1 MEFKAPRGTSDH
13 LPELK
18 YNWNKIEIIA
28 RETARSFG
36 YNEIT
41 TPVFEQTEL
50 FKRAVGEGTDVITKE
65 MYNFT
70 DLGGNE
76 FTLRPE
82 GTAPVCRAFVEHGM
96 HNLPYPLRLFY
107 IEPMF
112 RHERP
117 QSGRMRQH
125 HQFGVEIFGDNSP
138 EADAE
143 IILVG
148 LTYLKKLGIKNL
160 RLRLNSIG
168 NKNSREKFRKEF
180 LDYFSTKKNGLP
192 EIDKKKF
199 DINPIRILD
208 SKEKIT
214 MDLILNSP
222 KPIEFLDDESKKH
235 WDKLLNIINKII
247 EQFNDVDLVIDH
259 NLVRGLDY
267 YSMTVFEI
275 EPASRSEKS
284 QASILSGGRYDNLI
298 SHIGGPDTPAAG
310 FGSGIER
317 IMLSMDEGF
326 FEVDGMTN
334 LTIISLGS
342 EAWIKTNILAERL
355 REKNIIVA
363 NSSANKSFK
372 SQMRYA
378 NQIKSKFLMVVGEN
392 ELNNDEIEIKEL
404 SSGITTK
411 MKFNFDEIYLKL
423 IENG

>member
-13 LPELK
+13 IPELK
-18 YNWNKIEIIA
+18 NSWNEIERIA
-28 RETARSFG
+28 RETAKSFG
-36 YNEIT
+36 YNEIS
-41 TPVFEQTEL
+41 TPVFEQTGL
-50 FKRAVGEGTDVITKE
+50 FKRAVGESTDVVQKE

-76 FTLRPE
+76 LTLRPE

-143 IILVG
+143 IIIIG
-148 LTYLKKLGIKNL
+148 LTYLTKLGIDNL
-160 RLRLNSIG
+160 KLKINSIG
-168 NKNSREKFRKEF
+168 NNSSREKFREEF
-180 LDYFSTKKNGLP
+180 IRYFSSKKNDLP

-199 DINPIRILD
+199 ELNPIRILD

-214 MDLILNSP
+214 KGMIKNSP
-222 KPIEFLDDESKKH
+222 KPIDFLDDESKDH
-235 WDKLLNIINKII
+235 WTNLQKLLNRSVLIFDNIKL
-247 EQFNDVDLVIDH
+247 EVDH

-267 YSMTVFEI
+267 YSNTVFEI
-275 EPASRSEKS
+275 EPIDQSDKAQS
-284 QASILSGGRYDNLI
+284 SILSGGRYDNLV
-298 SHIGGPDTPAAG
+298 SYIGGPETPAAG

-317 IMLSMDEGF
+317 IMLSVGDSLVKE
-326 FEVDGMTN
+326 DN
-334 LTIISLGS
+334 APDLTIISLTN
-342 EAWIKTNILAERL
+342 EAWIESNILCDEL
-355 REKNIIVA
+355 RKKNIIA
-363 NSSANKSFK
+363 INSSRNKSLK

-378 NQIKSKFLMVVGEN
+378 NQIKSKYLMVVGDN
-392 ELNNDEIEIKEL
+392 EIENKEFDLKEL
-404 SSGITTK
+404 SSGNNVKI
-411 MKFNFDEIYLKL
+411 KFDVEQIYKN
-423 IENG
+423 IKNG

>member
-13 LPELK
+13 IPEMK
-18 YNWNKIEIIA
+18 NSWNEIERIA
-28 RETARSFG
+28 RETAKSFG
-36 YNEIT
+36 YNEIS
-41 TPVFEQTEL
+41 TPVFEQTGL
-50 FKRAVGEGTDVITKE
+50 FKRAVGESTDVVQKE

-76 FTLRPE
+76 LTLRPE

-143 IILVG
+143 IIIIG
-148 LTYLKKLGIKNL
+148 LTYLTKLGIDNL
-160 RLRLNSIG
+160 KLKINSIG
-168 NKNSREKFRKEF
+168 NNSSREKFREEF
-180 LDYFSTKKNGLP
+180 IRYFSSKKNDLP

-199 DINPIRILD
+199 ELNPIRILD

-214 MDLILNSP
+214 KGMIKNSP
-222 KPIEFLDDESKKH
+222 KPIDFLDDESKDH
-235 WDKLLNIINKII
+235 WANLQKLLNRSVLIFDNIKL
-247 EQFNDVDLVIDH
+247 EVDH

-267 YSMTVFEI
+267 YSNTVFEI
-275 EPASRSEKS
+275 EPIDQSDKAQS
-284 QASILSGGRYDNLI
+284 SILSGGRYDNLV
-298 SHIGGPDTPAAG
+298 SYIGGPETPAAG

-317 IMLSMDEGF
+317 IMLSVGDSLVKE
-326 FEVDGMTN
+326 DN
-334 LTIISLGS
+334 APDLTIISLTN
-342 EAWIKTNILAERL
+342 EAWIESNILCDEL
-355 REKNIIVA
+355 RKKNIIA
-363 NSSANKSFK
+363 INSSRNKSLK

-378 NQIKSKFLMVVGEN
+378 NQIKSKYLMVVGDN
-392 ELNNDEIEIKEL
+392 EIENKEFDLKEL
-404 SSGITTK
+404 SSGNNVKI
-411 MKFNFDEIYLKL
+411 KFDVEQIYKN
-423 IENG
+423 IKNG

>member
-18 YNWNKIEIIA
+18 SNWNKIEIIA

-41 TPVFEQTEL
+41 TPVFEQTSL
-50 FKRAVGEGTDVITKE
+50 FKRAVGEGTDVVTKE
-65 MYNFT
+65 MYNLT
-70 DLGGNE
+70 DVGGSE

-125 HQFGVEIFGDNSP
+125 HQFGVEIFGDNSS

-160 RLRLNSIG
+160 KLRLNSIG
-168 NKNSREKFRKEF
+168 NKNSRERFRKEF
-180 LDYFSTKKNGLP
+180 LDYFSTMKNDLP

-199 DINPIRILD
+199 DVNPIRILD
-208 SKEKIT
+208 SKEKVT
-214 MDLILNSP
+214 RDLILDSP
-222 KPIEFLDDESKKH
+222 KPVEFLDDESKQH
-235 WDKLLNIINKII
+235 WEKLQSIINQMI
-247 EQFNDVDLVIDH
+247 EHFDDIDLVIDH

-275 EPASRSEKS
+275 EPIDKSEKS
-284 QASILSGGRYDNLI
+284 IDAACREFYEETGYKILDKPRKIFTINCEPGRLTTKIHCYYTKKITKLKKSEKGIKTYLVSKDKINKLI
-298 SHIGGPDTPAAG
+298 FQKKFCNASHIAS
-310 FGSGIER
+310 F
-317 IMLSMDEGF
+317 LK
-326 FEVDGMTN
+326 V
-334 LTIISLGS
+334 
-342 EAWIKTNILAERL
+342 IK
-355 REKNIIVA
+355 VP
-363 NSSANKSFK
+363 
-372 SQMRYA
+372 
-378 NQIKSKFLMVVGEN
+378 
-392 ELNNDEIEIKEL
+392 
-404 SSGITTK
+404 TK
-411 MKFNFDEIYLKL
+411 
-423 IENG
+423 

>member
-18 YNWNKIEIIA
+18 SNWNKIEIIA

-41 TPVFEQTEL
+41 TPVFEQTSL
-50 FKRAVGEGTDVITKE
+50 FKRAVGEGTDVVTKE
-65 MYNFT
+65 MYNLT

-160 RLRLNSIG
+160 KLRLNSIG
-168 NKNSREKFRKEF
+168 NKNSRERFRKEF
-180 LDYFSTKKNGLP
+180 LDYFSTMKNDLP

-199 DINPIRILD
+199 DLNPIRILD

-214 MDLILNSP
+214 MDLILKSP

-235 WDKLLNIINKII
+235 WDKLQIIINKII
-247 EQFNDVDLVIDH
+247 DQFNDVDLVIDH

-298 SHIGGPDTPAAG
+298 SHIGGPDTAAAG

-317 IMLSMDEGF
+317 IMISMDESF
-326 FEVDGMTN
+326 FEVDDLPH
-334 LTIISLGS
+334 LTIISLTS
-342 EAWIKTNILAERL
+342 EAWVKTNTLANTL
-355 REKNIIVA
+355 REKNVVVVNA
-363 NSSANKSFK
+363 SANKSFK

-411 MKFNFDEIYLKL
+411 MKFNVNEIYSKL

>member
-13 LPELK
+13 IPEMK
-18 YNWNKIEIIA
+18 NSWNEIERIA
-28 RETARSFG
+28 RETAKSFG
-36 YNEIT
+36 YNEIS
-41 TPVFEQTEL
+41 TPVFEQTGL
-50 FKRAVGEGTDVITKE
+50 FKRAVGESTDVVQKE

-76 FTLRPE
+76 LTLRPE

-143 IILVG
+143 IIIIG
-148 LTYLKKLGIKNL
+148 LTYLTKLGIDNL
-160 RLRLNSIG
+160 KLKINSIG
-168 NKNSREKFRKEF
+168 NNSSREKFREEF
-180 LDYFSTKKNGLP
+180 IRYFSSKINDLP

-199 DINPIRILD
+199 ELNPIRILD

-214 MDLILNSP
+214 KGMIKNSP
-222 KPIEFLDDESKKH
+222 KPIDFLDDESKDH
-235 WDKLLNIINKII
+235 WANLQKLLNRSVLIFDNIKL
-247 EQFNDVDLVIDH
+247 EVDH

-267 YSMTVFEI
+267 YSNTVFEI
-275 EPASRSEKS
+275 EPIDQSDKAQS
-284 QASILSGGRYDNLI
+284 SILSGGRYDNLV
-298 SHIGGPDTPAAG
+298 SYIGGPETPAAG

-317 IMLSMDEGF
+317 IMLSVGDSLVKE
-326 FEVDGMTN
+326 DN
-334 LTIISLGS
+334 APDLTIISLTN
-342 EAWIKTNILAERL
+342 EAWIESNILCDEL
-355 REKNIIVA
+355 RKKNIIA
-363 NSSANKSFK
+363 INSSRNKSLK

-378 NQIKSKFLMVVGEN
+378 NQIKSKYLMVIGDN
-392 ELNNDEIEIKEL
+392 EIEKKEFDLKEL
-404 SSGITTK
+404 SSGNNVKI
-411 MKFNFDEIYLKL
+411 KFDVEQIYKN
-423 IENG
+423 IKNG

>member
-13 LPELK
+13 IPEMK
-18 YNWNKIEIIA
+18 NSWNEVERIA
-28 RETARSFG
+28 RETAKSFG
-36 YNEIT
+36 YNEIS
-41 TPVFEQTEL
+41 TPVFEQTGL
-50 FKRAVGEGTDVITKE
+50 FKRAVGESTDVVQKE

-76 FTLRPE
+76 LTLRPE

-143 IILVG
+143 IIIIG
-148 LTYLKKLGIKNL
+148 LTYLTKLGIDNL
-160 RLRLNSIG
+160 KLKINSIG
-168 NKNSREKFRKEF
+168 NNSSREKFREEF
-180 LDYFSTKKNGLP
+180 IRYFSSKKNDLP

-199 DINPIRILD
+199 ELNPIRILD

-214 MDLILNSP
+214 KGMIKNSP
-222 KPIEFLDDESKKH
+222 KPIDFLDDDSRDH
-235 WDKLLNIINKII
+235 WSNLQKILNSSVLIFDNIKL
-247 EQFNDVDLVIDH
+247 EVDH

-267 YSMTVFEI
+267 YSNTVFEI
-275 EPASRSEKS
+275 EPIDQSDKAQS
-284 QASILSGGRYDNLI
+284 SILSGGRYDNLV
-298 SHIGGPDTPAAG
+298 SYIGGPETPAAG

-317 IMLSMDEGF
+317 IMLSVGDSLGKENN
-326 FEVDGMTN
+326 VPD
-334 LTIISLGS
+334 LTIISLTK
-342 EAWIKTNILAERL
+342 EAWIESNILCDEL
-355 REKNIIVA
+355 RKKNIIA
-363 NSSANKSFK
+363 INSSRNKSLK

-378 NQIKSKFLMVVGEN
+378 NQIKSKYLMVIGDN
-392 ELNNDEIEIKEL
+392 EIEKKEFDLKEL
-404 SSGITTK
+404 STGNNVKI
-411 MKFNFDEIYLKL
+411 KFDVEQIYKN
-423 IENG
+423 IKDG

>member
-50 FKRAVGEGTDVITKE
+50 FKRAVGEATDVITKE

-199 DINPIRILD
+199 DTNPIRILD

-317 IMLSMDEGF
+317 IILSMDEGF

-342 EAWIKTNILAERL
+342 AAWIKTNILAERL

>member
-13 LPELK
+13 IPEMK
-18 YNWNKIEIIA
+18 NSWNEIERIA
-28 RETARSFG
+28 RETAKSFG
-36 YNEIT
+36 YNEIS
-41 TPVFEQTEL
+41 TPVFEQTGL
-50 FKRAVGEGTDVITKE
+50 FKRAVGESTDVVQKE

-76 FTLRPE
+76 LTLRPE

-143 IILVG
+143 IIIIG
-148 LTYLKKLGIKNL
+148 LTYLTKLGIDNL
-160 RLRLNSIG
+160 KLKINSIG
-168 NKNSREKFRKEF
+168 NNSSREKFREEF
-180 LDYFSTKKNGLP
+180 IRYFSSKKNDLP

-199 DINPIRILD
+199 ELNPIRILD

-214 MDLILNSP
+214 KGMIKNSP
-222 KPIEFLDDESKKH
+222 KPIDFLDDESKDH
-235 WDKLLNIINKII
+235 WANLQKLLNRSVLIFDNIKL
-247 EQFNDVDLVIDH
+247 EVDH

-267 YSMTVFEI
+267 YSNTVFEI
-275 EPASRSEKS
+275 EPIDQSDKAQS
-284 QASILSGGRYDNLI
+284 SILSGGRYDNLV
-298 SHIGGPDTPAAG
+298 SYIGGPETPAAG

-317 IMLSMDEGF
+317 IMLSVGDSFVKE
-326 FEVDGMTN
+326 DNTPD
-334 LTIISLGS
+334 LTIISLTN
-342 EAWIKTNILAERL
+342 EAWIESNILCDEL
-355 REKNIIVA
+355 RKKNIIA
-363 NSSANKSFK
+363 INSSRNKSLK

-378 NQIKSKFLMVVGEN
+378 NQIKSKYLMVIGDN
-392 ELNNDEIEIKEL
+392 EIEKKEFDLKEL
-404 SSGITTK
+404 SSGNNVKI
-411 MKFNFDEIYLKL
+411 KFDVEQIYKN
-423 IENG
+423 IKNG